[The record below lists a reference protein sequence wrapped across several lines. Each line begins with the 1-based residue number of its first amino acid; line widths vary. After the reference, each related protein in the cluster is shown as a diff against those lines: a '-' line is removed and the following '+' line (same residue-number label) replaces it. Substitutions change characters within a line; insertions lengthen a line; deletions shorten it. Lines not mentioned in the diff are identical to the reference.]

1 MQPPRG
7 ATRFCGVRLYYTYI
21 LSSRSRRLYVGVTN
35 YLERRVYEHVTGSCS
50 FTARYRINRLVHYE
64 TFPHPMNAIYREK
77 RLKKTPRAEKIALI
91 ERYNP
96 EWLDLA
102 KGWVGPLD
110 PRAQNQIPRRYG
122 DGG

>member
-1 MQPPRG
+1 MGAPRG
-7 ATRFCGVRLYYTYI
+7 HTRVCGVRLYYTYI

-35 YLERRVYEHVTGSCS
+35 NLERRVYEHVTVSCS
-50 FTARYRINRLVHYE
+50 FTARYRINRLVYYE

-102 KGWVGPLD
+102 KDWFGTPGPK
-110 PRAQNQIPRRYG
+110 AQKQIPRRYG